1 MNYTRLLKRGM
12 SGADVRYMKDALFA
26 LRFYTANITK
36 ITNDKFGSDTLSAVL
51 RFQEQYRLTRDGI
64 IGPKTWAAVEAAL
77 ADAPINPPA
86 TPPATESTSSD
97 KALELAAYAR
107 SRLGDVYA
115 WAACNLYPI
124 TEAWIK
130 NHDKTAANA
139 QRSIND
145 WKKKLGW
152 GMTDLRAFDC
162 SGLPSA
168 CLMAQGILRAR
179 KDCDGLWDMCRQI
192 TVGELLP
199 GDLCFRVSAS
209 NYNDETHVGVYVG
222 GGRVVH
228 AKGRDVGVVI
238 EGLYQNGAKWW
249 AKFGRLKA
257 YE

>member
-1 MNYTRLLKRGM
+1 MNYTRLLKKGM

-36 ITNDKFGSDTLSAVL
+36 ITNNNFGADTLSAVL
-51 RFQEQYRLTRDGI
+51 RFQAQYKLTRDGI
-64 IGPKTWAAVEAAL
+64 IGPATWAAVEAAR
-77 ADAPINPPA
+77 ANAPAVPPVGGGG
-86 TPPATESTSSD
+86 TPSD
-97 KALELAAYAR
+97 KALAMVAYVR

-115 WAACNLYPI
+115 WGACNLYPI

-130 NHDKTAANA
+130 NRDKTAANA

-168 CLMAQGILRAR
+168 CLIAQGIIASK
-179 KDCDGLWDMCRQI
+179 KDCDGLWAICRQI
-192 TVGELLP
+192 NVAELLP

-222 GGRVVH
+222 AGRVVH

-238 EGLYQNGAKWW
+238 EGIYQNGAKWW
-249 AKFGRLKA
+249 EKFGRLKA